1 MTAYTFFLNK
11 DTFDE
16 RRQFAS
22 TGAGGV
28 IDYLTGED
36 KRPLNAVVE
45 GDELCAV
52 GILNGQVRIAGRL
65 IADGRPVPRA
75 QAEARLGRASL
86 RDGEIYVLGKAG
98 AIDKFRANQTL
109 DPQTSR
115 GLELFTSAGQP
126 ANVTG
131 LRAGNPD
138 PNQFRVPLRLSDSS
152 AAALRSALGL
162 LPDGSS
168 PRSSQDGPDVA
179 AILDPEAGPPTG
191 QDDEEF
197 RLQAIKTRRGQGKF
211 RERLMEAYGRQC
223 VITRCAVE
231 GLLEAA
237 HITPHA
243 EQTDYEL
250 SNGLLL
256 RSDIHTLFD
265 LSLIAIDSRHR
276 VRVSPKLRYS
286 EYWIYNDKELHR
298 FPDRLADS
306 PNAVALDRRVASL
319 QSE

>member
-1 MTAYTFFLNK
+1 
-11 DTFDE
+11 
-16 RRQFAS
+16 
-22 TGAGGV
+22 
-28 IDYLTGED
+28 
-36 KRPLNAVVE
+36 
-45 GDELCAV
+45 
-52 GILNGQVRIAGRL
+52 
-65 IADGRPVPRA
+65 
-75 QAEARLGRASL
+75 
-86 RDGEIYVLGKAG
+86 
-98 AIDKFRANQTL
+98 
-109 DPQTSR
+109 
-115 GLELFTSAGQP
+115 
-126 ANVTG
+126 
-131 LRAGNPD
+131 
-138 PNQFRVPLRLSDSS
+138 
-152 AAALRSALGL
+152 
-162 LPDGSS
+162 
-168 PRSSQDGPDVA
+168 
-179 AILDPEAGPPTG
+179 
-191 QDDEEF
+191 
-197 RLQAIKTRRGQGKF
+197 
-211 RERLMEAYGRQC
+211 MEAYGRQC